1 MKYKLKFEIV
11 YPGLDKSEI
20 RELKLDGILSDI
32 NTEVES
38 DSPLTPPSKDD
49 IIILGNDV
57 EYLIIGIK
65 HKIESN
71 LYTIIVEVENKQRR
85 IRINEEI
92 SKKEMEAMFN
102 NNELILPDNPNDR
115 IYRKIYLDT
124 YEGQEISNLWL
135 DIPIVNPI
143 CLQWPALS
151 PTESEDCQNRKPTLQ
166 QNPCLFGSAR
176 ISKNSFWVF
185 RRLWIN
191 SVP

>member
-71 LYTIIVEVENKQRR
+71 LYTIIVEVENKQHR

-102 NNELILPDNPNDR
+102 
-115 IYRKIYLDT
+115 KIK
-124 YEGQEISNLWL
+124 S
-135 DIPIVNPI
+135 
-143 CLQWPALS
+143 
-151 PTESEDCQNRKPTLQ
+151 TL
-166 QNPCLFGSAR
+166 L
-176 ISKNSFWVF
+176 
-185 RRLWIN
+185 
-191 SVP
+191 